1 MPNCCFFFIIH
12 LLQEI
17 VCLKTQIQSVTEE
30 KQLALLEMKNICQIN
45 EEAKID
51 SLKLKDLNE
60 QYLNQ
65 IRAV

>member
-1 MPNCCFFFIIH
+1 MPNCCFFFIN

>member
-1 MPNCCFFFIIH
+1 M
-12 LLQEI
+12 
-17 VCLKTQIQSVTEE
+17 KTQIQSVTEE